1 MHTGIISFADRIVH
15 NIKTNEM
22 KDVILDT
29 LYSLYGIKI
38 IQKQFHRLDENNIKY
53 IKTNNHMCNLRS
65 NGNPY
70 YMFFTT
76 NNEIPI
82 IYFVDKKVHP
92 GYQKP
97 RILLVRGMFSDALY
111 QNTVIDGEMVKC
123 NDGKWI
129 FLFNDI
135 IAYEGQHLNN
145 MILPDRLK
153 ILYNL
158 LDKQYTPDEVIDVC
172 EYKIKSYYTACKESV
187 DALIKMSHELNY
199 TCRGIYIWSNDLRH
213 KNKLYNFNDDNII
226 NVVRKVKDETE
237 FQSFE
242 SVKSQQPNASSISG
256 LNDVS
261 QVATPSTALL
271 KSTTIAMDEGN
282 MEKILWISQT
292 DYPDVY
298 NLYASDNL
306 TSEKH
311 GIALIPNL
319 ITSKMIRLAFKNK
332 NAATMIKSSCR
343 FDTKFNKWYP
353 IEIK

>member
-15 NIKTNEM
+15 NIKTNDM
-22 KDVILDT
+22 KDIILNQ
-29 LYSLYGIKI
+29 LQSLYGIKI
-38 IQKQFHRLDENNIKY
+38 IQKQYHRLDENNVKY
-53 IKTNNHMCNLRS
+53 IKNNNHMCNLRS

-76 NNEIPI
+76 KNDVPI

-97 RILLVRGMFSDALY
+97 RILLVRGMFSEALY
-111 QNTVIDGEMVKC
+111 QNTIIDGEMVKC

-129 FLFNDI
+129 FLLNDI
-135 IAYEGQHLNN
+135 IAYEGKHLVR
-145 MILPDRLK
+145 MHLTERLK

-158 LDKQYTPDEVIDVC
+158 LDKQYTPDKVIDVC
-172 EYKIKSYYTACKESV
+172 SYKIKTYYTVCRESV
-187 DALIKMSHELNY
+187 ESLINLSKKLNY
-199 TCRGIYIWSNDLRH
+199 TCRGIYIWSVDMRY
-213 KNKLYNFNDDNII
+213 KNKLFNFNEENII

-237 FQSFE
+237 FQTKETKETKETTEQFDAIKLDMT
-242 SVKSQQPNASSISG
+242 SVIPTQTIIPD
-256 LNDVS
+256 DV
-261 QVATPSTALL
+261 TEMT
-271 KSTTIAMDEGN
+271 
-282 MEKILWISQT
+282 LWISQT

-298 NLYASDNL
+298 NLYSSESTSSD
-306 TSEKH
+306 KY
-311 GIALIPNL
+311 GMALIPNL

-332 NAATMIKSSCR
+332 NAASMLKSRCL